1 MTMRV
6 LYGAGPGDIDGYGTE
21 RLRAE
26 FLVERLFEPGRI
38 EFAYTHV
45 DRMIVGGA
53 CPADEA
59 LSFGDGADVGTPCFF
74 TAREMGIAN
83 LGGAGTVT
91 VDGQR
96 FALANRDVLYVGR
109 GAQEVRLESDSAA
122 QPARFYMNSVPA
134 GADIAHRLI
143 TKSQSKPLELGE
155 ERRASKRILRMYI
168 HPEVTPS
175 CLLLMGITDLAPG
188 SVWNTMPPHLHE
200 RRMEAYLYFDLA
212 ARGPGNPSDG
222 AAGQYPPPDRGQWR
236 LRDLA
241 GLVDPHGQ
249 RHRPLCLRVG
259 HDRRKPGLQRR
270 VTRTG
275 RGTEMNM
282 QEPAHTLRRPLAA
295 GSPIVYWLLGATSE
309 QRYDVAD
316 QPMKGEMDPFFF
328 LTKHKNF
335 IPHEYPCRTEFAA
348 ERRGKRPQPQGAF
361 EADRVWLP
369 FGSPRVD
376 LSGFWFRPTVIGT
389 WARTGLHAAAAGPA
403 RLGCAPAAAPC
414 CSSTEPRPAGWRP
427 MDAISKPPR
436 TSKWNSLPA
445 PTTSASG
452 STISPSATPAISS
465 SWTMLS
471 GPSVEHAL
479 PITVEERHRD
489 GDGGRTRSDAF
500 RVSGLFATARSRW
513 RPM

>member
-212 ARGPGNPSDG
+212 A
-222 AAGQYPPPDRGQWR
+222 
-236 LRDLA
+236 
-241 GLVDPHGQ
+241 
-249 RHRPLCLRVG
+249 
-259 HDRRKPGLQRR
+259 
-270 VTRTG
+270 
-275 RGTEMNM
+275 E
-282 QEPAHTLRRPLAA
+282 
-295 GSPIVYWLLGATSE
+295 
-309 QRYDVAD
+309 
-316 QPMKGEMDPFFF
+316 
-328 LTKHKNF
+328 
-335 IPHEYPCRTEFAA
+335 
-348 ERRGKRPQPQGAF
+348 
-361 EADRVWLP
+361 DRVIHLM
-369 FGSPRVD
+369 G
-376 LSGFWFRPTVIGT
+376 RPDNTRHLIVANGD
-389 WARTGLHAAAAGPA
+389 
-403 RLGCAPAAAPC
+403 CV
-414 CSSTEPRPAGWRP
+414 
-427 MDAISKPPR
+427 
-436 TSKWNSLPA
+436 
-445 PTTSASG
+445 
-452 STISPSATPAISS
+452 ISPAWSIH
-465 SWTMLS
+465 MGS
-471 GPSVEHAL
+471 GTGPYAFVWGMTGENQAYNDVSPVPVEAL
-479 PITVEERHRD
+479 R
-489 GDGGRTRSDAF
+489 
-500 RVSGLFATARSRW
+500 
-513 RPM
+513 